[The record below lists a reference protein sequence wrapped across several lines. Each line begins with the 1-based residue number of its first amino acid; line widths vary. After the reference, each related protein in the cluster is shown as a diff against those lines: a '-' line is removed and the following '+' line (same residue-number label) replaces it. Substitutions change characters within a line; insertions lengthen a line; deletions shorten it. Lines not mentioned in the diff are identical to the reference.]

1 MDYKIKTAALLL
13 ALAAPMANAA
23 TELTVYTAIESDQ
36 LSQYKKAFES
46 QYPDI
51 EIKWVRDSTGIMT
64 AKILAE
70 KDNPQADVVWGLS
83 ATSMMVFDNL
93 DMLQAYKPKGSESL
107 YESFRDMRE
116 QPTWVGM
123 DAWIA
128 GICVN
133 TIELEKNNLE
143 MPKSWADLTKP
154 EYKGHIVMP
163 NPSSSGTG
171 FLDVSAWLQLFGEDQ
186 GWSYMDKLH
195 KNIARYTHSGSQP
208 CHLAAT
214 GETTMGVSFAFR
226 GAKLKKQKAPIDL
239 VFPTEGI
246 GWDMEAAAIVKG
258 TDKLEA
264 AQKLMDFAVS
274 KEANKLYNASYAVVA
289 LPGIAK
295 PIEHYPEKP
304 EAMMI
309 KNNFKWA
316 AANRDSILK
325 EWINRYDSKSDAKN

>member
-1 MDYKIKTAALLL
+1 MDDKIKTGALLL

-23 TELTVYTAIESDQ
+23 SELTVYTALESDQ
-36 LSQYKKAFES
+36 LNQYKKAFES

-93 DMLQAYKPKGSESL
+93 NMLQSYKPNGSDEL
-107 YESFRDMRE
+107 YDSFRDMSE
-116 QPTWVGM
+116 NPTWIGM

-171 FLDVSAWLQLFGEDQ
+171 FLDVSAWLQLFGEEK

-195 KNIARYTHSGSQP
+195 ENIARYTHSGSQP

-264 AQKLMDFAVS
+264 AKKLMDFAVS
-274 KEANKLYNASYAVVA
+274 KNANKLYNESYAVVA
-289 LPGIAK
+289 LPGVAK
-295 PIEHYPEKP
+295 PFEHYPEKP

-316 AANRDSILK
+316 AANRDTILK

>member
-1 MDYKIKTAALLL
+1 MNNKMRIGALVF
-13 ALAAPMANAA
+13 ALAAPLTNAA
-23 TELTVYTAIESDQ
+23 TELTVYTALESDQ
-36 LSQYKKAFES
+36 LRHYKNAFES

-51 EIKWVRDSTGIMT
+51 DIKWVRDSTGIMT

-93 DMLQAYKPKGSESL
+93 DMLQAYKPEGSDSL
-107 YESFRDMRE
+107 YESFRDMRD

-143 MPKSWADLTKP
+143 MPQSWSDLTKP

-171 FLDVSAWLQLFGEDQ
+171 FLDVSAWLQLFGEED
-186 GWSYMDKLH
+186 GWRYMDKLH
-195 KNIARYTHSGSQP
+195 QNIARYTHSGSQP

-214 GETTMGVSFAFR
+214 GEATMGVSFAFR

-239 VFPTEGI
+239 VFPSEGI

-258 TDKLEA
+258 TEQLEA
-264 AQKLMDFAVS
+264 AKKLMDFAVS
-274 KEANKLYNASYAVVA
+274 KEANKLYNQSYAVVA
-289 LPGIAK
+289 LPGVAK
-295 PIEHYPEKP
+295 PIEHYPEQP
-304 EAMMI
+304 ESMMI
-309 KNNFKWA
+309 KNDFKWV
-316 AANRDSILK
+316 AANRDSILQ
-325 EWINRYDSKSDAKN
+325 EWMNRYDSKSDAK

>member
-1 MDYKIKTAALLL
+1 MDYKIKTGALLL

-23 TELTVYTAIESDQ
+23 TELTVYTALESDQ
-36 LSQYKKAFES
+36 LNQYKKAFES

-93 DMLQAYKPKGSESL
+93 NMLQSYKPNGSDEL
-107 YESFRDMRE
+107 YDSFRDMSE
-116 QPTWVGM
+116 NPTWIGM

-171 FLDVSAWLQLFGEDQ
+171 FLDVSAWLQLFGEEK

-195 KNIARYTHSGSQP
+195 ENIARYTHSGSQP

-264 AQKLMDFAVS
+264 AKKLMDFAVS
-274 KEANKLYNASYAVVA
+274 KDANKLYNESYAVVA
-289 LPGIAK
+289 LPGVAK
-295 PIEHYPEKP
+295 PVEYYPEKP

-316 AANRDSILK
+316 AANRDTILK